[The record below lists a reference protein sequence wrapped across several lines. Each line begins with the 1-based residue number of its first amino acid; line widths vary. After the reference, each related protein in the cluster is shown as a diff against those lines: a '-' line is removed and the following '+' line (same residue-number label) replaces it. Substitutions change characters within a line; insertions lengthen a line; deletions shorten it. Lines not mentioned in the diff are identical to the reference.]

1 VDRFHIYPAELEDS
15 LVFASCRLKNAPIDC
30 MVAWQNDWIPGSS
43 LILRNLV
50 VLNDD
55 NGRLIL
61 WLLLRKGRPLILERL
76 DNLVAT

>member
-1 VDRFHIYPAELEDS
+1 
-15 LVFASCRLKNAPIDC
+15 